1 MGSTGL
7 GAKAMDGL
15 SWGLVGAVG
24 WVVPALG
31 WLTPPAKLL
40 AGRRFVPGEVSCGT
54 SSAGVGQ
61 QLFKGM
67 HGFASPTQHLLGAK
81 RLAVPWPCCPLL
93 AGFGDP
99 FWRVMP
105 GGLVTS
111 AVLG

>member
-7 GAKAMDGL
+7 GTKVMDGL

-24 WVVPALG
+24 WVVRALG
-31 WLTPPAKLL
+31 WPSSPDEMLV
-40 AGRRFVPGEVSCGT
+40 GRMFVLGEVPWGT

-61 QLFKGM
+61 QLFKGI
-67 HGFASPTQHLLGAK
+67 HRFANPTQHLLGAK
-81 RLAVPWPCCPLL
+81 RLAVPWPRGPFWT
-93 AGFGDP
+93 GFVGL

-105 GGLVTS
+105 WGLVTS